1 MVRYCL
7 LADVVVVVAI
17 FLLKLYTSKLNGAA
31 ENEWSSSF
39 SHTMRTIS
47 QNPKHH
53 HPMQMNSWAF
63 TRFFFNEI
71 YFYGQI
77 HLLPGKTSHFLVHR
91 QHRERSL
98 EYGYE

>member
-63 TRFFFNEI
+63 TRFFFSMKFTSMAKYI
-71 YFYGQI
+71 YYLEK
-77 HLLPGKTSHFLVHR
+77 HLIF
-91 QHRERSL
+91 
-98 EYGYE
+98 